1 MLTIS
6 KENEEK
12 LQREGID
19 VDVTA
24 SASLIG
30 KVDVEVSTSV
40 SKTKENIAKLSK
52 SVEERTEVAFG
63 SKPPADGK
71 MLSFLIHRSYD
82 SSKIKDAY
90 NKNIL
95 NVNQLMTFER
105 S

>member
-1 MLTIS
+1 MQTIS

-40 SKTKENIAKLSK
+40 SKTNEDIEKFTK
-52 SVEERTEVAFG
+52 SVEETTEVAFG
-63 SKPPADGK
+63 SKPPTDGK
-71 MLSFLIHRSYD
+71 KLLLILIYRSHKLLFIC
-82 SSKIKDAY
+82 SGEAIKIKF
-90 NKNIL
+90 
-95 NVNQLMTFER
+95 VE
-105 S
+105 

>member
-1 MLTIS
+1 MQTIS

-40 SKTKENIAKLSK
+40 SKTKENIEKFSK
-52 SVEERTEVAFG
+52 SVEETTEVAFG
-63 SKPPADGK
+63 SKPPTDGK
-71 MLSFLIHRSYD
+71 MLLSFLIYRSH
-82 SSKIKDAY
+82 K
-90 NKNIL
+90 
-95 NVNQLMTFER
+95 
-105 S
+105 